1 MFHTELDTS
10 VFASIMNLDAI
21 DATTD
26 EVPGINRSTATQ
38 AFGYAC
44 RHGVRLRVAA
54 HWIMRARGMTVRSL
68 AGELD
73 VSASHLNQL
82 FIHPHRHYFHR
93 RKKRL
98 LSERLGFDIWLYP
111 EPLCGDS
118 IPRDLDSLLHSLRL
132 LGMPVALAANMAL
145 DARGIQI
152 ERDLCPLLGLG
163 YRAVKRRLDGEISPS
178 AQEQLILVEALGFDP
193 WPSEVTDSLLG

>member
-1 MFHTELDTS
+1 MFHMELDTS
-10 VFASIMNLDAI
+10 VFGSNMNLDAI
-21 DATTD
+21 DAATD
-26 EVPGINRSTATQ
+26 EVPGINRETATQ

-98 LSERLGFDIWLYP
+98 LAERLGFDIWLYP
-111 EPLCGDS
+111 EPLCCTACACS
-118 IPRDLDSLLHSLRL
+118 ACQPVSLRTWRWTHAESRSN
-132 LGMPVALAANMAL
+132 VTCV
-145 DARGIQI
+145 
-152 ERDLCPLLGLG
+152 LC
-163 YRAVKRRLDGEISPS
+163 
-178 AQEQLILVEALGFDP
+178 
-193 WPSEVTDSLLG
+193 

>member
-1 MFHTELDTS
+1 MFHMELDTS
-10 VFASIMNLDAI
+10 VFGSNMNLDAI
-21 DATTD
+21 DAATD
-26 EVPGINRSTATQ
+26 EVPGINRETATQ

-98 LSERLGFDIWLYP
+98 LAERLGFDIWLYP

-118 IPRDLDSLLHSLRL
+118 IPRDLDSLLHGLRL
-132 LGMPVALAANMAL
+132 LGMPAGLAANMAL

-152 ERDLCPLLGLG
+152 ERDLFPLLDLG
-163 YRAVKRRLDGEISPS
+163 YRAIKRRLDGEVVPS
-178 AQEQLILVEALGFDP
+178 AREQSVLIAVLGFDP
-193 WPSEVTDSLLG
+193 WPQTLAT

>member
-1 MFHTELDTS
+1 MELDTS
-10 VFASIMNLDAI
+10 VFMLPMTLSS
-21 DATTD
+21 D
-26 EVPGINRSTATQ
+26 EFSADEAPRITEATATQ

-68 AGELD
+68 AGELEL
-73 VSASHLNQL
+73 SASHLNQL

-98 LSERLGFDIWLYP
+98 LAERLGFDIWLYP

-118 IPRDLDSLLHSLRL
+118 RPHDLDELLHSLRL
-132 LGMPVALAANMAL
+132 LGMLPGHAANMAL

-163 YRAVKRRLDGEISPS
+163 YRAIKRRLDGEIQPS
-178 AQEQLILVEALGFDP
+178 AHEQSVLVAVLGFDP
-193 WPSEVTDSLLG
+193 WPQPLAA